1 MFEIW
6 RKGKADIVE
15 GVKKERGR
23 ESLSYKLG
31 AKFFYKIFSRITGHQ
46 LDNATDFKLLD
57 SKVVDALLQMGEV
70 NRFFR
75 GMTAWLGFRSKQLE
89 FEVHERVGGTTGWS
103 PFKLFKLSLTAF
115 TAFSTLPLHLVTFFG
130 FIFLILSFFLG
141 IQTLYNKMSGTAVTG
156 FATVIL
162 LLLIM
167 GSFLMISL
175 GIIGEYL
182 ARIYKEV
189 KGRPHYIAVEK
200 IERHGEKLK

>member
-1 MFEIW
+1 M
-6 RKGKADIVE
+6 
-15 GVKKERGR
+15 
-23 ESLSYKLG
+23 
-31 AKFFYKIFSRITGHQ
+31 
-46 LDNATDFKLLD
+46 
-57 SKVVDALLQMGEV
+57 
-70 NRFFR
+70 
-75 GMTAWLGFRSKQLE
+75 E
-89 FEVHERVGGTTGWS
+89 FEVHERVGGTTSWS
-103 PFKLFKLSLTAF
+103 AFNLFKLSLTAF

-130 FIFLILSFFLG
+130 FVFLILSFFLG
-141 IQTLYNKMSGTAVTG
+141 IQTFYNKMSGTAVTG

-200 IERHGEKLK
+200 IEGHDEKLR